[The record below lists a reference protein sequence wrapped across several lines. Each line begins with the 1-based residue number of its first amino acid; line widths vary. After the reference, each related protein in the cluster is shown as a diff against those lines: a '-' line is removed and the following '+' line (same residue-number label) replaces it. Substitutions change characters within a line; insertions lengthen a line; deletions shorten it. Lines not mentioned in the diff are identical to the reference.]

1 MTQDTLIA
9 EEAAGISQGERE
21 MISEAGDGFMM
32 LYDIVLAF
40 SKLS

>member
-1 MTQDTLIA
+1 MVIKVV
-9 EEAAGISQGERE
+9 QGRERE

-40 SKLS
+40 SKLG